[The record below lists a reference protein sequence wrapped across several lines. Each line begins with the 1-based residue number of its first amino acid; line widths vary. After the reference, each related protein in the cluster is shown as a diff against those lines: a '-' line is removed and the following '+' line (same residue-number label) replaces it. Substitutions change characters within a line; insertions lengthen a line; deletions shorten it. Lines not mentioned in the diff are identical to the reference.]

1 MLPQMVDYSLNEHR
15 PVLVVRL
22 IRRHH
27 NLRMVHRHRR
37 RNHVDRGKRQIDS
50 DHIFLQDRRPR
61 PMLATIQVSHA
72 TPQAVIAHLVTPP
85 RRRIQTTLD
94 NLVLVRTG
102 LASHQKYA
110 LSGTRSILRP
120 WERAS
125 TSAFR
130 PRCSRVRCCSSGGN
144 WDR

>member
-1 MLPQMVDYSLNEHR
+1 MLPQVIDYRLHKDR

-37 RNHVDRGKRQIDS
+37 RNHIDRRKRQIDS
-50 DHIFLQDRRPR
+50 NQIFLIDRGAR
-61 PMLATIQVSHA
+61 PMLATVQISHA

-94 NLVLVRTG
+94 YLMLVSAG
-102 LASHQKYA
+102 LASHQKCT
-110 LSGTRSILRP
+110 LSGRRSMLRP
-120 WERAS
+120 CERAS